1 MTLVQLE
8 TSKRFQQAA
17 TVSVLRLTLHVLK
30 LDDSSTV
37 RTWSMGDFFMAG
49 AMPSGPTGGLV
60 YGRSGAEAKSP
71 KIRARQV

>member
-1 MTLVQLE
+1 
-8 TSKRFQQAA
+8 
-17 TVSVLRLTLHVLK
+17 
-30 LDDSSTV
+30 
-37 RTWSMGDFFMAG
+37 MGDFFMAG